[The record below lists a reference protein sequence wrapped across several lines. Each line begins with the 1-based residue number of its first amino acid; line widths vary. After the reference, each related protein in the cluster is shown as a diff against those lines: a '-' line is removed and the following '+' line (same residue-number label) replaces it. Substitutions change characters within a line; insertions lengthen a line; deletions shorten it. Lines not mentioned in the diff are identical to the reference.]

1 MEQINDTLPSAS
13 SPEARPPATSKR
25 KLPQI
30 EPPGSIKGYFSSSGA
45 KPASTERS
53 ASRDDGGDRL
63 PRWDSDD
70 FEHVLSWLENKDN
83 FASVYGKGGRTQV
96 GAKYVSAT
104 KAWDI
109 FANWFNQRTKSSLT
123 GKALLARCK
132 RYKANYTKA
141 LRFGTRTGSGLTD
154 KDVQDDI
161 SSIELKRE
169 KICYAF
175 NRMHALFG
183 SSPSVEPLTQVSTSA
198 AGVTFRGK
206 ASKTTMAQR
215 VDTRAAIPCTIGEPD
230 VLEDDWGDDYYPD
243 PEMPENQEE
252 QTQEE
257 QTQEDVEEDELEDD
271 LEEVEENDY
280 FTPTQTSV
288 TFKPTD
294 FMNHRQ
300 TAPSVSTGSFPSALR
315 RANSSQTG
323 STTRSSKS
331 QNARLNPPPPVQ
343 DITVKK
349 AIPFSEAFMSTMEM
363 KIKADHTLETM
374 KLEFQREERKEKDK
388 AEAKK
393 ERTALMRSAVEKGLS
408 LADIKELLQLADGD
422 E

>member
-1 MEQINDTLPSAS
+1 MKSIIIPLALAIAASTLNINALPLL
-13 SPEARPPATSKR
+13 SKR
-25 KLPQI
+25 V
-30 EPPGSIKGYFSSSGA
+30 EGFFAAANCFTHIKGYFSSSGA

-53 ASRDDGGDRL
+53 ANRDDGGDRL

-83 FASVYGKGGRTQV
+83 FASVYGKDGRTQV
-96 GAKYVSAT
+96 GAK
-104 KAWDI
+104 
-109 FANWFNQRTKSSLT
+109 
-123 GKALLARCK
+123 
-132 RYKANYTKA
+132 
-141 LRFGTRTGSGLTD
+141 
-154 KDVQDDI
+154 
-161 SSIELKRE
+161 
-169 KICYAF
+169 
-175 NRMHALFG
+175 MHALFG

-215 VDTRAAIPCTIGEPD
+215 VDTRAAMPCTIGGPD
-230 VLEDDWGDDYYPD
+230 VLDDDWGDDYYPD
-243 PEMPENQEE
+243 PEMPENHEE

-257 QTQEDVEEDELEDD
+257 QTQDDVEEDELEGD

-300 TAPSVSTGSFPSALR
+300 TAPSVSTESFPSVLR

-363 KIKADHTLETM
+363 KIKADHALETM

-388 AEAKK
+388 AEAKR
-393 ERTALMRSAVEKGLS
+393 ERTALMKSAVEKGLS